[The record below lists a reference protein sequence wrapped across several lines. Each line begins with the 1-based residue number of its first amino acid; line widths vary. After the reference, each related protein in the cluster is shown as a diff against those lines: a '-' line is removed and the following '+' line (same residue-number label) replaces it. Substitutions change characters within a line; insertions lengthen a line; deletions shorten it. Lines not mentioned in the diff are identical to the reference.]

1 MSLIND
7 ALKVAGG
14 NKPGSSQSIH
24 DIKPVTSQGKKNGGG
39 GPWNSF
45 AILGVLFLLGF
56 VVFLIVKISMDSPRE
71 KPVAP
76 APRPATEVAEPAQPV
91 AAPVPPPPQ
100 PVTRVSQ
107 PAQPVAAPVPPP
119 PQPVTRVSQ
128 PAQPVAAPVPPPH
141 QPVTR
146 VSQPAEPVAAVSQ
159 PAAIPP
165 PTTPSPPPP
174 PSVEEVENNYRVTI
188 IVVGGETRSAVV
200 NKHLVG
206 IGDHLPGGAQVKDI
220 QPRFVKIEIR
230 GQEYFLTIQP
240 L

>member
-91 AAPVPPPPQ
+91 AAPIPPPPQ

-119 PQPVTRVSQ
+119 P
-128 PAQPVAAPVPPPH
+128 

>member
-76 APRPATEVAEPAQPV
+76 APRPATEVAE
-91 AAPVPPPPQ
+91 
-100 PVTRVSQ
+100 

>member
-107 PAQPVAAPVPPP
+107 PAE
-119 PQPVTRVSQ
+119 
-128 PAQPVAAPVPPPH
+128 PVAAPVPPPH

-159 PAAIPP
+159 PAASAQP
-165 PTTPSPPPP
+165 PTPSQPPP
-174 PSVEEVENNYRVTI
+174 PSVEEVEKNYRVTI

-206 IGDHLPGGAQVKDI
+206 VGDHLPGGAQVKDI
-220 QPRFVKIEIR
+220 QPRFVKLEIR